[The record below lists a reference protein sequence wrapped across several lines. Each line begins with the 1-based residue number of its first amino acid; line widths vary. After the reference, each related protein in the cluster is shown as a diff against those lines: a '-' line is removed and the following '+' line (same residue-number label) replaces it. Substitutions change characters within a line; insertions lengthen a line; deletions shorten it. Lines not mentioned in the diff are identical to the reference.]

1 MIDAVNPFEAFADSS
16 RSPRARA
23 FLDKPPRPAKPAMAL
38 TPAQK
43 REREARDLSR
53 AYRLYKAQQLRELLE
68 GPHGRNIVA
77 LRKFMRRLTISD
89 APALIS
95 HVESLAWLWDITPER
110 RALVRS
116 MISAQI
122 VRIRARAGLHPFDDP
137 LPANMSEGGEEEPS
151 AAIIVLQML
160 AA

>member
-1 MIDAVNPFEAFADSS
+1 MTDATNPFEAFADAS
-16 RSPRARA
+16 RSPRAKA
-23 FLDKPPRPAKPAMAL
+23 FLDKPPRASKAAMAP

-53 AYRLYKAQQLRELLE
+53 AYRRYKTEQLRELLA
-68 GPHGRNIVA
+68 GPHGRNIVE
-77 LRKFMRRLTISD
+77 LRKFMRRLTMGD
-89 APALIS
+89 APALLA
-95 HVESLAWLWDITPER
+95 HLASLIWLAELSVER
-110 RALVRS
+110 RQLVCAL
-116 MISAQI
+116 ISGQI
-122 VRIRARAGLHPFDDP
+122 VRIRARAGLHPYDDP